1 MQKLT
6 AAALSCLVTFSLST
20 AAADTKDPRSV
31 IAEIDAQISRG
42 KSEYRSCGKF
52 KKKFKKIVPG
62 GLTIES
68 PSHLNRKQALDYL
81 AVLEK
86 YPEPAQGYRRA
97 AQLFQ
102 ANLDVLLQEP
112 DQVSLLKRNLSI
124 EEECAMFSLVVH
136 ATLMMRDVKAFDF
149 NKKEKAKVEK
159 FAKRYLRAIPFD
171 GLVTAGVKAKVLEAY
186 LEHVYDGADKDA
198 LLTRA
203 KALSKEIDDKRA
215 ASFEHHKALKGDPKS
230 DTLEFYR
237 VEWQSVAGVS
247 DSYAQLA
254 KDARL

>member
-6 AAALSCLVTFSLST
+6 VAVLSCLFAIPFSSF
-20 AAADTKDPRSV
+20 AETKDPKAV
-31 IAEIDAQISRG
+31 IAEIDAQIARG
-42 KSEYRSCGKF
+42 KSEYRACGKF

-68 PSHLNRKQALDYL
+68 PSHLNKKQALDYL

-86 YPEPAQGYRRA
+86 YPAPAQGFRRA
-97 AQLFQ
+97 ALLFQ
-102 ANLDVLLQEP
+102 ENIDVLLQEP
-112 DQVSLLKRNLSI
+112 DQVALLKRNVSI

-136 ATLMMRDVKAFDF
+136 ATLLMRDVKAFGF
-149 NKKEKAKVEK
+149 GKKEKAKVEK
-159 FAKRYLRAIPFD
+159 FARQYLRASPFD

-186 LEHVYDGADKDA
+186 LENVYDGGDKDA
-198 LLTRA
+198 LLARA
-203 KALSKEIDDKRA
+203 RALATEIDAKRA
-215 ASFEHHKALKGDPKS
+215 ASFEHHKSLKGDPKS

-247 DSYAQLA
+247 AAYAQLA
-254 KDARL
+254 RDAKL